1 MAIQTPVRAPAFRS
15 RNTPS
20 PMKGIVVTGTPL
32 VGLLTGCGASASSSL
47 PPTGTPTATA
57 TPTATPTPAPTAT
70 DVPPVPVATAPPT
83 ALPVPTMPGVVH
95 CYLDSAVAKLQT
107 VGVSIANIAFT
118 TLGENSVVLLES
130 NWIVLTE
137 SPAANAA
144 LGAGI
149 VHLGVVKLTDPKA
162 AGITPLSCA

>member
-1 MAIQTPVRAPAFRS
+1 MV
-15 RNTPS
+15 
-20 PMKGIVVTGTPL
+20 
-32 VGLLTGCGASASSSL
+32 
-47 PPTGTPTATA
+47 
-57 TPTATPTPAPTAT
+57 
-70 DVPPVPVATAPPT
+70 D
-83 ALPVPTMPGVVH
+83 VVH
-95 CYLDSAVAKLQT
+95 CYLDSAVAKVQT

-130 NWIVLTE
+130 NWIVLTQ